1 MLFEVLREHAGAG
14 AVRADVRAAGQ
25 VAGPTPATLQA
36 TQAGKPRVA
45 YPTIK
50 RLLLRTYCAVN
61 LENLSNAIGSD
72 TAPTVMPFFGLR
84 AAHHGR
90 VGQDS

>member
-1 MLFEVLREHAGAG
+1 MLSVLCTLSWLCFLTLAAQFPGATWHAQLVTTVGVVTESAK
-14 AVRADVRAAGQ
+14 APV
-25 VAGPTPATLQA
+25 
-36 TQAGKPRVA
+36 
-45 YPTIK
+45 
-50 RLLLRTYCAVN
+50 
-61 LENLSNAIGSD
+61 GSD